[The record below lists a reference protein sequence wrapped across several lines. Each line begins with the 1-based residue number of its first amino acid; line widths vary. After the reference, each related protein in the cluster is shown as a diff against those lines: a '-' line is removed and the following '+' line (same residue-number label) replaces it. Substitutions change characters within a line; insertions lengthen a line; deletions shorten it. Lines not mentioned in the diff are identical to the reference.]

1 MKLCIR
7 GKDFALL
14 HGLDLDR
21 GGLVPYYSVINR
33 SVDRLHRPNIN
44 FYKIIGYPAAISVI

>member
-7 GKDFALL
+7 EKNFVLF

-33 SVDRLHRPNIN
+33 SVDLLHRPNIL
-44 FYKIIGYPAAISVI
+44 